1 MIIKPKYHHLIGI
14 QILNFPFIF
23 MSCISSPSPEA
34 VERFSVVSFEKSCKK
49 EEIII
54 DLTLDQK
61 KLENIKSL
69 FICADYCNYI
79 KEKCSIESS
88 QKENMDHQCVIL
100 TNIRTNY
107 ALVGYSNNNKK
118 IILNYFWMKD
128 PFVLHVNFDSFQN
141 EYNMEKFFTKKEK
154 KLLKEKI
161 PTWKNPEH
169 FKKNIYDYIKIP

>member
-1 MIIKPKYHHLIGI
+1 MQKLIHYPLI
-14 QILNFPFIF
+14 YIHIFSFPLIF
-23 MSCISSPSPEA
+23 QSCSSTPSPEV
-34 VERFSVVSFEKSCKK
+34 VERFSVVSFEKSCEK

-61 KLENIKSL
+61 KIENIKSY
-69 FICADYCNYI
+69 FQCAYYCTYV
-79 KEKCSIESS
+79 KDECSIEPS
-88 QKENMDHQCVIL
+88 QKENIYHQCVIA

-118 IILNYFWMKD
+118 VILNYFWMKD
-128 PFVLHVNFDSFQN
+128 PFVLYVNFDTFQR

-154 KLLKEKI
+154 QLLKEKI

-169 FKKNIYDYIKIP
+169 FEKNIYDYIKVP